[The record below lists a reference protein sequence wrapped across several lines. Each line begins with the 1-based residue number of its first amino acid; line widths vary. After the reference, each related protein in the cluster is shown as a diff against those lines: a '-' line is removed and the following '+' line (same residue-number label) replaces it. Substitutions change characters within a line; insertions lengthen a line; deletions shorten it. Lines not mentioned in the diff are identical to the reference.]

1 MADVHVVPS
10 GKVYRQI
17 FDAEVQLVRSLGEA
31 RRKHIPYDVSLD
43 SGKDPL
49 LRGAD
54 TAGAAGQWQGVW
66 PQEMTHLSS
75 GVPGVSREL
84 SSCVRRN
91 EDNEDQIAAEE
102 VRGLSDVIVADKGSS
117 DIIERLAESK
127 RQRHTEA
134 MTQLHQE
141 LVTLSEDF
149 EPRFKET
156 GESLLRTL
164 AQSDKEIEQLLRRI
178 DSYPDL
184 ETFTLQS
191 LHKLWDSVNGESLQ
205 RRKHIQDLDETY
217 QKYESER
224 AVMIGGILKRYTK
237 MLERISYLMPA
248 DIHRLIDKEAMMI
261 NQALL
266 ANRRAVG
273 RLFVNLVE
281 SNLQKELSRRLSWEG
296 RLQDWKKIKIQASI
310 DQFKVFMNSQ
320 RVQNPEAVQR
330 TLASVRKAQQSL
342 TERRMSTLQSLSS
355 SIKPPVCTKA
365 VVSEWY
371 SSLSAV
377 NEQIDTLH
385 VDTVT
390 ALRSSYERVWQD
402 CLAEIEKFKEE
413 VSACALTEL
422 EIQSIVTRELL
433 PLVGASQSQEEAR
446 LEDMDKAFEEQAQRA
461 RAQSKALFKFTQGA
475 AHLWELHSARLQ
487 RQEQLLQYQL
497 DEVRHAHD
505 QDNQGKEASLDII
518 MDKLRQE
525 STEEALKTALEKAL
539 NFLEEIKKG
548 YVSFYRDQVDK
559 VESYPAMV
567 LEDLH
572 KYSTAVSKF
581 FHVKEIYKQETE
593 GHIKKSHM
601 SQERADLL
609 IPSLEDSSESQNDP
623 HNPSQI
629 SETFTTSRGN
639 VYSVCSSC
647 VQVSEDVAREKST
660 SYMELAL
667 FPGSA
672 QLTELQ
678 NSVRLAFFEHLEDRY
693 ETIPTNSVNIV
704 AAKKDELKSELEL
717 RLHLHQ
723 PRAKRIEMDI
733 HNVRSAEL
741 VLHRDRV
748 ERHCKGITEALNALK
763 TEFVALRD
771 EQKKLTEDFRTH
783 IYSMENVFINASKS
797 SVLVGLCS
805 SLHTDLDKHL
815 GLIQTSLRQYRQKLE
830 STLGRLRESNA
841 EFIKSFRLF
850 SEGGNFTPEEIEV
863 FQRRL
868 EKTSSHI
875 DSTDELIMLD
885 MEGMESK
892 CLEQATEV
900 INKFEDKFHH
910 LTVDL
915 NFMEKIQ
922 RLLTNTQVEIKSEVT
937 KSNKQMETLNT
948 YLSQFESKIDA
959 CAKLNIDKEAVT
971 PDDLHVFTQF
981 IMEELK
987 KRCQYLECLTDLF
1000 STALAPEAPLQ
1011 GPIAAAARTETLK
1024 LEKLGAHSTDSLL
1037 QPSKMGRPATEDVA
1051 VGVIQHILQIQK
1063 YKDSPDF
1070 QGEPVERSQT
1080 VTAGT
1085 WQASPAA
1092 GTQGAGLSPSRPPS
1106 EGAAGLRSTGSATGL
1121 RTEAPLK
1128 RVSSTCVK
1136 RFSKPTRFD
1145 KRFQVFGPKPEQ
1157 QPVTFKGVINS
1168 VLWKANDVLLAVAE
1182 DFYKKKERRA
1192 ITRPQYLQ
1200 ETFEHCAEVLNS
1212 KLLSYQSQTL
1222 AYHNACLQEFRE
1234 QLRQA
1239 ERCLSA
1245 VPGRLIGH
1253 LLEQHLHELGQ
1264 ATGRIRHHFRL
1275 AQQQSEDRQN
1285 DHWNKLRPS
1294 LGHPDNVSN
1303 LQSLCSLEEERQE
1316 QQGHLIDSTK
1326 GELQKCVEQRAEEF
1340 VAVLAALTE
1349 RLLLLLD
1356 DFLTVDDVQTGQ
1368 TEAVKEKTSTLIRR
1382 KQAGLPLEEKHQMP
1396 LIQRDSRT
1404 WPGIPYFES
1413 RAKTNGGDPR
1423 RETASV
1429 KTAKTTLGH
1438 LSAVEARDAAH
1449 QRFQGEYNKETLQ
1462 TEEESEAQW
1471 RRARR
1476 WEASWREAVM
1486 KIKQLYL

>member
-1 MADVHVVPS
+1 MYIYFFLEKLSLALFLFID
-10 GKVYRQI
+10 
-17 FDAEVQLVRSLGEA
+17 LV
-31 RRKHIPYDVSLD
+31 
-43 SGKDPL
+43 
-49 LRGAD
+49 
-54 TAGAAGQWQGVW
+54 
-66 PQEMTHLSS
+66 
-75 GVPGVSREL
+75 
-84 SSCVRRN
+84 
-91 EDNEDQIAAEE
+91 
-102 VRGLSDVIVADKGSS
+102 
-117 DIIERLAESK
+117 
-127 RQRHTEA
+127 
-134 MTQLHQE
+134 
-141 LVTLSEDF
+141 F
-149 EPRFKET
+149 
-156 GESLLRTL
+156 
-164 AQSDKEIEQLLRRI
+164 
-178 DSYPDL
+178 
-184 ETFTLQS
+184 QS

-505 QDNQGKEASLDII
+505 QDNQRRMPLPHSVTAFSYSYYGYIMLIQLPIFALRCLSVSGFQKGLRWLKVAGFKRLMAAEFYKIYNFIGACFCVVSPLQGKEASLDII

-548 YVSFYRDQVDK
+548 
-559 VESYPAMV
+559 
-567 LEDLH
+567 
-572 KYSTAVSKF
+572 
-581 FHVKEIYKQETE
+581 
-593 GHIKKSHM
+593 
-601 SQERADLL
+601 
-609 IPSLEDSSESQNDP
+609 
-623 HNPSQI
+623 
-629 SETFTTSRGN
+629 
-639 VYSVCSSC
+639 
-647 VQVSEDVAREKST
+647 
-660 SYMELAL
+660 
-667 FPGSA
+667 
-672 QLTELQ
+672 
-678 NSVRLAFFEHLEDRY
+678 VRLAFFEHLEDRY

-733 HNVRSAEL
+733 HNVRSGESPEL

-841 EFIKSFRLF
+841 EFIKSFRLPTF
-850 SEGGNFTPEEIEV
+850 ITVQV
-863 FQRRL
+863 FCPLFQ
-868 EKTSSHI
+868 
-875 DSTDELIMLD
+875 
-885 MEGMESK
+885 
-892 CLEQATEV
+892 
-900 INKFEDKFHH
+900 
-910 LTVDL
+910 
-915 NFMEKIQ
+915 
-922 RLLTNTQVEIKSEVT
+922 
-937 KSNKQMETLNT
+937 
-948 YLSQFESKIDA
+948 
-959 CAKLNIDKEAVT
+959 AVT

-1080 VTAGT
+1080 VTAALLFKSFGVRLLCLKPDKPGR
-1085 WQASPAA
+1085 QCNA
-1092 GTQGAGLSPSRPPS
+1092 GILFLIFSLVCLS
-1106 EGAAGLRSTGSATGL
+1106 
-1121 RTEAPLK
+1121 
-1128 RVSSTCVK
+1128 VK

-1222 AYHNACLQEFRE
+1222 AYHNACLQGQPQPAIGPNQGPAALHSNIVARI
-1234 QLRQA
+1234 Q
-1239 ERCLSA
+1239 SN
-1245 VPGRLIGH
+1245 PGTTCH
-1253 LLEQHLHELGQ
+1253 C
-1264 ATGRIRHHFRL
+1264 
-1275 AQQQSEDRQN
+1275 
-1285 DHWNKLRPS
+1285 KLQT
-1294 LGHPDNVSN
+1294 
-1303 LQSLCSLEEERQE
+1303 QSLVETFHWE
-1316 QQGHLIDSTK
+1316 QARSPWQTTGCH
-1326 GELQKCVEQRAEEF
+1326 Q
-1340 VAVLAALTE
+1340 
-1349 RLLLLLD
+1349 LL
-1356 DFLTVDDVQTGQ
+1356 V
-1368 TEAVKEKTSTLIRR
+1368 
-1382 KQAGLPLEEKHQMP
+1382 
-1396 LIQRDSRT
+1396 
-1404 WPGIPYFES
+1404 
-1413 RAKTNGGDPR
+1413 
-1423 RETASV
+1423 
-1429 KTAKTTLGH
+1429 
-1438 LSAVEARDAAH
+1438 
-1449 QRFQGEYNKETLQ
+1449 
-1462 TEEESEAQW
+1462 
-1471 RRARR
+1471 
-1476 WEASWREAVM
+1476 
-1486 KIKQLYL
+1486 